1 MDYLDSDV
9 REPATR
15 DALVSELGV
24 KPARLRRNIKAQQPF
39 FMNGA
44 FQFQIAQVLLDRGSK
59 KADLQLWRDF
69 CRSALWYSYE
79 EVKAVGCVM
88 LQRLIDGEKAE
99 KIQREVSCCFT
110 VKKSRFLAYN
120 PKIKNKA
127 RKSQSVGYNSNN
139 SNNYNNYNNN
149 NPRSRDFV
157 VKGGTQRSQKICR
170 GFNFKPPCT
179 YTPCKFNH
187 VCSQCGGN
195 HGYQDCPLN
204 KSDKKCG
211 DTN

>member
-1 MDYLDSDV
+1 MLDYLDSDV
-9 REPATR
+9 RGPATR

-149 NPRSRDFV
+149 NPRSRDFAV
-157 VKGGTQRSQKICR
+157 VSILNHRVLIHHANLIMSVPNVVGIMVIKIVHLI
-170 GFNFKPPCT
+170 K
-179 YTPCKFNH
+179 
-187 VCSQCGGN
+187 VI
-195 HGYQDCPLN
+195 
-204 KSDKKCG
+204 KSVVILI
-211 DTN
+211 NLI